1 MFNGAVKFIKLTK
14 YNGDGRQV
22 LVNLNDIIFVNDE
35 LTYREVQVKLPD
47 RVLTLKVDEE
57 LDTIHGMIE
66 IFKSKQPI
74 YD

>member
-14 YNGDGRQV
+14 HNGDGQV

-66 IFKSKQPI
+66 IFKSQQPI

>member
-14 YNGDGRQV
+14 HNGDGQV

-57 LDTIHGMIE
+57 LDKIHGMIE
-66 IFKSKQPI
+66 MFGSQQPI
-74 YD
+74 YG

>member
-1 MFNGAVKFIKLTK
+1 MFKDEIKFIKLTK
-14 YNGDGRQV
+14 HNGDGQV

-57 LDTIHGMIE
+57 LDRIHGMIE
-66 IFKSKQPI
+66 IFKSQQPI
-74 YD
+74 CD

>member
-14 YNGDGRQV
+14 HNGDGQV
-22 LVNLNDIIFVNDE
+22 LVNLNDIMFINDE

-47 RVLTLKVDEE
+47 RVLILKVDEE

-66 IFKSKQPI
+66 IFKSQQPI

>member
-14 YNGDGRQV
+14 HNSDGQV

-47 RVLTLKVDEE
+47 RVLILKVDEE
-57 LDTIHGMIE
+57 LDTIHGIIE
-66 IFKSKQPI
+66 MFGSQQPI

>member
-14 YNGDGRQV
+14 HNGDGQV

-47 RVLTLKVDEE
+47 RVLILKVDEE
-57 LDTIHGMIE
+57 LDKIHGMIE
-66 IFKSKQPI
+66 IFKSQQPI

>member
-14 YNGDGRQV
+14 HNGDGQV

-47 RVLTLKVDEE
+47 RVLILKVDEE

-66 IFKSKQPI
+66 TFKSQQPI

>member
-14 YNGDGRQV
+14 HNVDGQV

-47 RVLTLKVDEE
+47 RVLILKVDEE

-66 IFKSKQPI
+66 LFKSQQPI

>member
-14 YNGDGRQV
+14 HNGDGQV

-47 RVLTLKVDEE
+47 RVLILKVDEE
-57 LDTIHGMIE
+57 LDTIHRMIE
-66 IFKSKQPI
+66 IFKSQQPI

>member
-1 MFNGAVKFIKLTK
+1 MFYGAVKFIKLTK
-14 YNGDGRQV
+14 HNSDCQV

-57 LDTIHGMIE
+57 LDKIHGMIE
-66 IFKSKQPI
+66 LFKSQQPI
-74 YD
+74 CD

>member
-1 MFNGAVKFIKLTK
+1 MFNAAVKFIKLTK
-14 YNGDGRQV
+14 HNGDGQV

-66 IFKSKQPI
+66 IFKSQQPI

>member
-14 YNGDGRQV
+14 HNGDGQV
-22 LVNLNDIIFVNDE
+22 LVNLNDISFVNDE

-47 RVLTLKVDEE
+47 RVLILKVDEE

-66 IFKSKQPI
+66 IFKSQQPI

>member
-14 YNGDGRQV
+14 HNGDGQV

-57 LDTIHGMIE
+57 LDKIHGMIE
-66 IFKSKQPI
+66 IFKSQQPI

>member
-1 MFNGAVKFIKLTK
+1 MFNGTVKFIKLTK
-14 YNGDGRQV
+14 HNVDGQV

-47 RVLTLKVDEE
+47 RVIILKVDED
-57 LDTIHGMIE
+57 LNTIHGMIE
-66 IFKSKQPI
+66 MFKSQQPI